1 MSSNVTILNRIYAN
15 NNDFVPMKTNTKW
28 TEEEERTLTV
38 MLKEN
43 YTNKEILNQFQ
54 NKSLSQVKYKT
65 KELKKVLDKRGL
77 SSREE
82 EMAMLVINGKI
93 SYKDMLEHCT
103 CRTEKGLRQL
113 IDLQRRLIYLEKI
126 LKR

>member
-1 MSSNVTILNRIYAN
+1 
-15 NNDFVPMKTNTKW
+15 
-28 TEEEERTLTV
+28 

-93 SYKDMLEHCT
+93 SYNDILEHCT
-103 CRTEKGLRQL
+103 CRTEKGLRRL
-113 IDLQRRLIYLEKI
+113 MDLQRRLIYLEKI

>member
-1 MSSNVTILNRIYAN
+1 
-15 NNDFVPMKTNTKW
+15 
-28 TEEEERTLTV
+28 

-113 IDLQRRLIYLEKI
+113 MDLQRRLIYLEKI

>member
-1 MSSNVTILNRIYAN
+1 
-15 NNDFVPMKTNTKW
+15 
-28 TEEEERTLTV
+28 

-65 KELKKVLDKRGL
+65 KELKKVLDERGL
-77 SSREE
+77 SLREE

-93 SYKDMLEHCT
+93 SYNERTWLRIFCT
-103 CRTEKGLRQL
+103 S
-113 IDLQRRLIYLEKI
+113 LQPT
-126 LKR
+126 